1 MGVPWST
8 RCQPTPNPGSVPPRR
23 GLAGTV
29 LPIPPTV
36 CSRSSGTGVA
46 GVDVGFSGLYKAT
59 FDNVTAYLR
68 KKEERLQKRRQNPPP
83 GPNGQAK
90 KMKPEEASLRCS
102 S

>member
-1 MGVPWST
+1 MGALEQALHVHCKSRVNPPAAGFHGHT
-8 RCQPTPNPGSVPPRR
+8 GPHPTWFCSCCS
-23 GLAGTV
+23 LAGM
-29 LPIPPTV
+29 
-36 CSRSSGTGVA
+36 A

-90 KMKPEEASLRCS
+90 KMKPGEASVRS
-102 S
+102 

>member
-1 MGVPWST
+1 M
-8 RCQPTPNPGSVPPRR
+8 
-23 GLAGTV
+23 
-29 LPIPPTV
+29 
-36 CSRSSGTGVA
+36 A

-90 KMKPEEASLRCS
+90 KMKPGEASVRS
-102 S
+102 

>member
-1 MGVPWST
+1 M
-8 RCQPTPNPGSVPPRR
+8 
-23 GLAGTV
+23 
-29 LPIPPTV
+29 
-36 CSRSSGTGVA
+36 
-46 GVDVGFSGLYKAT
+46 DVGFSGLYKAT

-68 KKEERLQKRRQNPPP
+68 KKEERLQKRRNPPP